1 MMKNTTLIDGG
12 AVAGVSLSA
21 FEPVAASH
29 FAVAVRLHGGDLN
42 GLNGVAGGAGRGMW
56 RGQPSL
62 GIGTS
67 AGTSAGMR
75 AGMWAGTSA
84 AIATVPAAPA
94 APAAPVRQ
102 LDRRNSKQFGSKQF
116 RTAYEGPRPWK
127 VPV

>member
-1 MMKNTTLIDGG
+1 MKNTTLIDGG

-21 FEPVAASH
+21 FEPVVASH

-67 AGTSAGMR
+67 AGMR
-75 AGMWAGTSA
+75 AGTWAGTSA
-84 AIATVPAAPA
+84 ANATVPAAPA
-94 APAAPVRQ
+94 APAAPARQ
-102 LDRRNSKQFGSKQF
+102 LGRRNSKQFGSKQF